1 MCDNARLSICMSDK
15 GTARDWGSSEITVAL
30 QSATPRAD
38 RVRSVVEIRIGGS
51 AGTARAGH
59 FRRSSAAATLGY
71 AGSQFA
77 ALEFS
82 GKFTSAG
89 IPARA
94 EMVRSYDLE
103 FRLARARKLERA
115 LRNKGWTRKQL
126 AEETGYDEK
135 AIRNILAGEPV
146 RDQTVVDVSQAV
158 GIEPETDT
166 KHDRVEVAEDEYGG
180 YSRSTHRQY
189 ESFFYSYRRSFTNYG
204 EIFKSIIEIRWD
216 TIDNKFVFFDYY
228 EMDKVTGQD
237 ARAHTGAVFMSSFT
251 NLLHL
256 QTIYEGSLRLITL
269 TKMREPEGIMRG
281 AIMTQSE
288 NIMSFQPTLSPI
300 VLRRIPT
307 YNVGKELPRDM
318 KMIAADESDYEFA
331 AVQLGLTER
340 QTIKL
345 AFDNLQIQ

>member
-1 MCDNARLSICMSDK
+1 MPVIFV
-15 GTARDWGSSEITVAL
+15 EV
-30 QSATPRAD
+30 PRPQLWDMPAANLP
-38 RVRSVVEIRIGGS
+38 RRNFPVNSLPRE
-51 AGTARAGH
+51 
-59 FRRSSAAATLGY
+59 FRRGQRWCEATI
-71 AGSQFA
+71 F
-77 ALEFS
+77 
-82 GKFTSAG
+82 
-89 IPARA
+89 
-94 EMVRSYDLE
+94 E

-146 RDQTVVDVSQAV
+146 RDQTVVDVSQAL

-166 KHDRVEVAEDEYGG
+166 QHDRVEVAEDEYGG
-180 YSRSTHRQY
+180 YSRSAHRQY

-216 TIDNKFVFFDYY
+216 GIDNKFVFFDYY
-228 EMDKVTGQD
+228 ETDKVTGQD

-288 NIMSFQPTLSPI
+288 NLMSFQPTLSPI
-300 VLRRIPT
+300 VLRRIPA
-307 YNVGKELPRDM
+307 YSVRKELPRDM
-318 KMIAADESDYEFA
+318 KMITADESDYEFA
-331 AVQLGLTER
+331 AAQLGLTER

>member
-1 MCDNARLSICMSDK
+1 MILTGVGIFWARTTTPTMHAVVGSRNSPCWSFSSKFRGRNSGIC
-15 GTARDWGSSEITVAL
+15 
-30 QSATPRAD
+30 RA
-38 RVRSVVEIRIGGS
+38 
-51 AGTARAGH
+51 A
-59 FRRSSAAATLGY
+59 
-71 AGSQFA
+71 QFA

-146 RDQTVVDVSQAV
+146 RDQTVVDVSQAL

-216 TIDNKFVFFDYY
+216 VIDNKFVFFDYY

-237 ARAHTGAVFMSSFT
+237 ARAHTGPVFMSSFT